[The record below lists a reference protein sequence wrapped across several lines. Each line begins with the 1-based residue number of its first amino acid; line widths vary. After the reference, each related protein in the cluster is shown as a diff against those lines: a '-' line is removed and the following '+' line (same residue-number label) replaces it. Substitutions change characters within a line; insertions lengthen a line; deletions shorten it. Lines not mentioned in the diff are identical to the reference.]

1 MRAKTKIGMWVAIV
15 CAALTMLAG
24 DRRAEALPLA
34 AWDDA
39 GLRGKLDPVLLKQFA
54 ATSGSLPVIVE
65 MRAQANLESA
75 PHTGAGVAESLRATA
90 DIRQR
95 DVRAFL
101 TAEEAAGRASE
112 IKSLWII
119 NALSAHAAP
128 ETIWQLAAR
137 PDVSFVR
144 ADRWR
149 QWLDPH
155 LDLSVSDLQ
164 SPTSGVQWGISK
176 IRADQVWAAF
186 NITGTGVVVANMD
199 TGVDWLHPALS
210 GNYRGCV
217 RGICQHQ
224 FSWFD
229 ATPTGSLYPLDGHGH
244 GTHTMGT
251 IAGQGGIGVAPGAQW
266 IAVRVLD
273 STGSGY
279 DSWIHAGFQ
288 WILAP
293 GGDPTMAP
301 RVVNN
306 SWGSDQNGDTTFQ
319 NDVRMLR
326 AAGILPVFSNG
337 NKGPNPGTVGSPASL
352 PEAFAVGATDNADS
366 VASFSSRGPSVFEWF
381 KPDIAA
387 PGVRV
392 LSAWTGGAYADLSG
406 TSMAAPHVVGTAAL
420 MLSADPTLD
429 ITTTMRVLT
438 TTAVPL
444 TTTVPNND
452 SGWGRVDAYAAVMT
466 VASIGT
472 LSGTVRRADTLG
484 PIPGAVIA
492 LTGTQHAST
501 QTDANGG
508 YLVGVASGVY
518 NVSVSAFGYVSSV
531 AYNVVIIK
539 SAPMVRNWSLAPLP
553 AGSVQGALTDAFT
566 GLPITATVAALD
578 TPVAQTASGTYSLT
592 LPVGTYTLRAA
603 RLGYRVLT
611 ATVTITQGQ
620 VVTQDMTLTPG
631 PKILLVDSGARYA
644 ESEIG
649 YYQQSLDALSYSYDT
664 WTIRNAPAD
673 TPRANDLLSYDT
685 VIWSSPFD
693 SPGLAGAND
702 AITQF
707 LTPTHSLLLSGQ
719 DVAFWDGGG
728 NGTFYA
734 PYLYNRL
741 KTLYVQDDAGAR
753 ILSGLNGDIMAG
765 LTMTIA
771 GPGGAD
777 NQRFPDEIAIT
788 DPDHAA
794 QILAYPGGGSGGQK
808 VGLCLPYRGV
818 VLSFG
823 YEAITDTATRLAVMQ
838 RAMDYFA
845 SPHQAA
851 GLELQSDGDTL
862 VARPGDRVTHTVT
875 LRNISEV
882 ASDRVTLSLEGG
894 TWPHAVSPATA
905 VVKSCNSLTVT
916 LAVTIPAGVDWNVK
930 DTMTLTARSS
940 LSPSIA
946 AQAVLTTKSPA
957 PVLLVDSERPV
968 WYSKV
973 DMYKQ
978 ALARAGV
985 VYDVWP
991 VKTGFAERSP
1001 GLQLKWYS
1009 VVVWFTGYDWFDP
1022 LNATDEAYLTDYLRQ
1037 GGRLFLSSPFY
1048 LDFGLTPFAQASL
1061 GVLTYTDRLTTS
1073 IAYGAAS
1080 SPVGH
1085 ELGTFLLN
1093 NPYPSAGFFT
1103 LAGAVVPNPN
1113 SVTALR
1119 GSSDRAL
1126 AIQRSEADWR
1136 TVFMVTPFEALN
1148 DGDAVRVMSRI
1159 VGWLGW
1165 LGDSTLSVSK
1175 EVAAVGDSVAFTF
1188 TARHSGSAPVHA
1200 TVTATLPLSVT
1211 FVPGS
1216 LTPGAAFDAASG
1228 RVTWAGPLA
1237 PGQAITVSYQV
1248 TLNAASLTGTPVLL
1262 GTPLTTTAVFRD
1274 DTHGISFDQ
1283 SATVRVDAPSLS
1295 LSGFT
1300 VPSPVR
1306 SNAPLT
1312 VTLVAVNSGLG
1323 PAKAARVTFLPPL
1336 DSPLITG
1343 SVTSWEG
1350 PLDVG
1355 QSVTLTYR
1363 MNAPATLTGG
1373 SMLSEAL
1380 LRDGAGGAW
1389 ERMAWVEVEPYQAYL
1404 PLVFKQ

>member
-1 MRAKTKIGMWVAIV
+1 
-15 CAALTMLAG
+15 MLVS
-24 DRRAEALPLA
+24 DRRAEALRLPA
-34 AWDDA
+34 RATQGSPWQDA
-39 GLRGKLDPVLLKQFA
+39 ELRGKLDPVLLKQL
-54 ATSGSLPVIVE
+54 ATTSESLPVIVE
-65 MRAQANLESA
+65 MKAQANLGSTVR
-75 PHTGAGVAESLRATA
+75 TGAGIAESLRATA
-90 DIRQR
+90 DLSQR

-101 TAEEAAGRASE
+101 TAEEAAGRASGV
-112 IKSLWII
+112 KSLWII
-119 NALSAHAAP
+119 NAVSAHAVP
-128 ETIWQLAAR
+128 DTIWQIAAR

-144 ADRWR
+144 ADRWL
-149 QWLDPH
+149 QWLDPN
-155 LDLSVSDLQ
+155 LDTPVSDLQ
-164 SPTSGVQWGISK
+164 LPTTDVQWGISK

-229 ATPTGSLYPLDGHGH
+229 ATPAGALYPLDGHGH

-273 STGSGY
+273 STGSGF

-306 SWGSDQNGDTTFQ
+306 SWGIDQNGDTTFQ

-337 NKGPNPGTVGSPASL
+337 NSGPNPGTVGSPASM
-352 PEAFAVGATDNADS
+352 PEAFAVGATDDTDR
-366 VASFSSRGPSVFEWF
+366 VASFSSRGPSVFGGV

-387 PGVRV
+387 PGVGV
-392 LSAWTGGAYADLSG
+392 LSARAGGTYAYLSG

-420 MLSADPTLD
+420 MLSADPMLD

-444 TTTVPNND
+444 TTTVPNDD

-472 LSGTVRRADTLG
+472 LSGTVRRADTLD
-484 PIPGAVIA
+484 PIAGAVVS

-508 YLVGVASGVY
+508 YLVGAASGVY
-518 NVSVSAFGYVSSV
+518 NVSVSAFGYVSDV
-531 AYNVVIIK
+531 AYNMVISKGVPI
-539 SAPMVRNWSLAPLP
+539 VRNWSLAPLP
-553 AGSVQGALTDAFT
+553 VGSVQGTLTDAVT
-566 GLPITATVAALD
+566 RLPITATVTALD
-578 TPVAQTASGTYSLT
+578 TPVTQTASGAYKLT
-592 LPVGTYTLRAA
+592 LPVGTYTLRAT

-620 VVTQDMTLTPG
+620 VVTHNMTLAPG
-631 PKILLVDSGARYA
+631 LKILLVDSGARYS

-649 YYQQSLDALSYSYDT
+649 YYRQSLDDLSYAYDT
-664 WTIRNAPAD
+664 WTILNAPAD
-673 TPRANDLLSYDT
+673 TPRANDLLSYDV
-685 VIWSSPFD
+685 VIWSSPID
-693 SPGLAGAND
+693 SPGLAGADD
-702 AITQF
+702 AITKF

-728 NGTFYA
+728 SGAFYA

-741 KTLYVQDDAGAR
+741 KTSFVQDDAGAR
-753 ILSGLNGDIMAG
+753 TLSGLEGDIMAG

-777 NQRFPDEIAIT
+777 NQSFPDEITVA

-794 QILAYPGGGSGGQK
+794 QILSYPGGGSGAQK
-808 VGLCLPYRGV
+808 VGICLPYRGV

-823 YEAITDTATRLAVMQ
+823 YEAITSAATRQEVMR

-845 SPHQAA
+845 SPRQAA
-851 GLELQSDGDTL
+851 GLELRSVGDAII
-862 VARPGDRVTHTVT
+862 ARPGDTATHTIT
-875 LRNISEV
+875 LRNASEV
-882 ASDRVTLSLEGG
+882 ATDTVTLSLDGG
-894 TWPHAVSPATA
+894 AWPHAVSPATA
-905 VVKSCNSLTVT
+905 VVKSCGSLTVT
-916 LAVTIPAGVDWNVK
+916 LTVTIPANVDWNVH

-957 PVLLVDSERPV
+957 PVMLVDDERPAWFRKIDV
-968 WYSKV
+968 YE
-973 DMYKQ
+973 Q
-978 ALARAGV
+978 ALTRAGV
-985 VYDVWP
+985 AYDVWQ
-991 VKTGFAERSP
+991 VKAGSVDRSP
-1001 GLQLKWYS
+1001 GPLLKRYP

-1022 LNATDEAYLTDYLRQ
+1022 LSSIDEAYLTDYLHQ

-1048 LDFGLTPFAQASL
+1048 LGTNGLTPFAQTNL
-1061 GVLTYTDRLTTS
+1061 GVLTYTDGLTTTL
-1073 IAYGAAS
+1073 AYGAAS
-1080 SPVGH
+1080 SPLGND
-1085 ELGTFLLN
+1085 LGTFWLN

-1103 LAGAVVPNPN
+1103 LAGSVVPNPDA
-1113 SVTALR
+1113 VTALR
-1119 GSSDRAL
+1119 GSSGRAL
-1126 AIQRSEADWR
+1126 AVHRSEADSR

-1148 DGDAVRVMSRI
+1148 DDDAVRVMSRI

-1165 LGDSTLSVSK
+1165 LGDSTLSASK
-1175 EVAAVGDSVAFTF
+1175 EVAAVGDSITFTL
-1188 TARHSGSAPVHA
+1188 TARHSGSAPIH
-1200 TVTATLPLSVT
+1200 TTMTATLPLSVT
-1211 FVPGS
+1211 LVPGS
-1216 LTPGAAFDAASG
+1216 LTPGAVFDPASG
-1228 RVTWAGPLA
+1228 RVTWAGLLLPSEA
-1237 PGQAITVSYQV
+1237 VAVSYQV
-1248 TLNAASLTGTPVLL
+1248 KLNAALLTETVGLP
-1262 GTPLTTTAVFRD
+1262 GIPLTTTAIFRD
-1274 DTHGISFDQ
+1274 DLHRISFDQ
-1283 SATVRVDAPSLS
+1283 SSVVRVAAPSLS
-1295 LSGFT
+1295 LSMLT
-1300 VPSPVR
+1300 VPPLVR
-1306 SNAPLT
+1306 PKSLLT
-1312 VTLVAVNSGLG
+1312 VTLVAVNSGLA
-1323 PAKAARVTFLPPL
+1323 PAAAQVTVL
-1336 DSPLITG
+1336 SPLGYPFIIG

-1355 QSVTLTYR
+1355 QSITITYQ
-1363 MNAPATLTGG
+1363 MNAPATLKDE
-1373 SMLSEAL
+1373 SVLSEAL

-1389 ERMAWVEVEPYQAYL
+1389 ERTAWIKVEPYQSYL
-1404 PLVFKQ
+1404 PLMFKQ